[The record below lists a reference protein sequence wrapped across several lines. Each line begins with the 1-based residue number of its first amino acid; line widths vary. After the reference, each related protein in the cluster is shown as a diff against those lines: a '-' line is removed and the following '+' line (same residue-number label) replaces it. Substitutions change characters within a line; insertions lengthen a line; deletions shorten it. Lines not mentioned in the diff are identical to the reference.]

1 MATLAD
7 SIPERLATLQHNIA
21 AACERSGRSRGEVTL
36 VVVSKTFPVASID
49 EAIAAGA
56 TDIGENKVQEAESK
70 FPRLSR
76 RARFHLIGH
85 LQSNKSRTAAALFDV
100 IQTVDS
106 VKLARRLD
114 EAAAEE
120 GKRLE
125 VLIQVNVGLEE
136 QKHGVAAKDAPALA
150 REVAAFEHL
159 DLTGL
164 MTIPPVAGEIE
175 TRGYFAELKQL
186 RDQMRD
192 QLGHASFRHLSMGMS
207 SDYELAIEEGA
218 TVVRVGSAIFGS
230 RS

>member
-1 MATLAD
+1 MAD
-7 SIPERLATLQHNIA
+7 SIAERFAIVERNIA
-21 AACERSGRSRGEVTL
+21 DACGRSGRAREDVTL
-36 VVVSKTFPVASID
+36 VVVSKTFPAAAVD

-70 FPRLSR
+70 FPALSG

-106 VKLARRLD
+106 VKLARRLND
-114 EAAAEE
+114 AAAEE

-125 VLIQVNVGLEE
+125 ILIQVNVGLEE
-136 QKHGVAAKDAPALA
+136 QKYGVTAEDASVLA
-150 REVAAFEHL
+150 RELAAFEHL
-159 DLTGL
+159 ELTGL
-164 MTIPPVAGEIE
+164 MTIPPVAGETE
-175 TRGYFAELKQL
+175 TRGYFAALRRL
-186 RDQMRD
+186 RDQIKD